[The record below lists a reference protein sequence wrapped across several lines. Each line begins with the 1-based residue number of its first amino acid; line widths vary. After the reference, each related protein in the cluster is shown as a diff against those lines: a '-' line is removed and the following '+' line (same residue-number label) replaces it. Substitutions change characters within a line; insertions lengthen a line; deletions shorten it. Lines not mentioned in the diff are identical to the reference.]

1 VTELMTYERMALG
14 RRFTP
19 VEFTV
24 DAATLAAYRA
34 IAGRVSDTPV
44 GLLAIHARR
53 AYLSEG
59 TMPSGG
65 VMASLEVEAL
75 GPMPADTALRAS
87 AVVTDR
93 TERKGRGWVTID
105 VSFTAGPAEFARVR
119 VLGVWPL

>member
-1 VTELMTYERMALG
+1 MTELMTYDRMALG

-19 VEFTV
+19 VGFTV
-24 DAATLAAYRA
+24 DAATLAAYRS
-34 IAGRVSDTPV
+34 IAGRVSDTPT
-44 GLLAIHARR
+44 GLLAIQARR

-65 VMASLEVEAL
+65 VMASLEVETL
-75 GPMPADTALRAS
+75 GPLPPDTPLRAS

-93 TERKGRGWVTID
+93 AERKGRGWVTID
-105 VSFTAGPAEFARVR
+105 VSFAAGAAEFARVR

>member
-19 VEFTV
+19 VELTV
-24 DAATLAAYRA
+24 DAATLGAYRA

-75 GPMPADTALRAS
+75 GPMPPDTALRAS

-105 VSFTAGPAEFARVR
+105 VSFAAGPTEFARVR
-119 VLGVWPL
+119 VIGVWPL

>member
-19 VEFTV
+19 VEFIA
-24 DAATLAAYRA
+24 DAATLAAYRV
-34 IAGRVSDTPV
+34 IAGRVSAAPV
-44 GLLAIHARR
+44 GLLAIQARR

-65 VMASLEVEAL
+65 VMASLEVETL
-75 GPMPADTALRAS
+75 GPMPPDTRLRAA

-93 TERKGRGWVTID
+93 AERKGRGWVTID
-105 VSFTAGPAEFARVR
+105 VSVTAGPAEFARVR

>member
-19 VEFTV
+19 VEFTA

-34 IAGRVSDTPV
+34 IAGRVSDAPV
-44 GLLAIHARR
+44 GLLAIQARR
-53 AYLSEG
+53 AYVGAG

-65 VMASLEVEAL
+65 VMASLEVETL
-75 GPMPADTALRAS
+75 GPMPPDTLLRAA

-93 TERKGRGWVTID
+93 AERKGRGWVTID
-105 VSFTAGPAEFARVR
+105 VSFTAGPVEFARVR